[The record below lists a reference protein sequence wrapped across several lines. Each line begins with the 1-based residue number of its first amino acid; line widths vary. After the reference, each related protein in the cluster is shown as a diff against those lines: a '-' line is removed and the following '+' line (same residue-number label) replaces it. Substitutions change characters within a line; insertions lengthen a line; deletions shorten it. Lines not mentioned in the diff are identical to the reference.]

1 MNALFI
7 VPAIIVIALL
17 LIIFT
22 RRQVNGRSPQLRP
35 LIACDSLDNQ
45 VGRAIESGRK
55 LHVSL
60 GQASLVG
67 AANPT
72 SIAAIHVLD
81 HLAKDGCASGT
92 PPLTTVGDGTLL
104 PIAQDSLRHAYEASG
119 RLSVYKP
126 SMTQFLA
133 ADTEPYA
140 YAAGIATVL
149 RQEQASSNLLVG
161 RYGPELAIPAAT
173 AARQG
178 MTQIIGTDDPT
189 ALAVATAVT
198 ENTLVGEELF
208 AAGAYLEQK
217 PSQIASLQVQDILRW
232 LIILTILG
240 LALSQLVGG

>member
-7 VPAIIVIALL
+7 VSAIIVIVIL

-22 RRQVNGRSPQLRP
+22 RRQVNGREPELRP
-35 LIACDSLDNQ
+35 LAACDSLDNQ
-45 VGRAIESGRK
+45 VGRAIESGRQ

-60 GQASLVG
+60 GQASLIG

-72 SIAAIHVLD
+72 SIAALHVLD

-104 PIAQDSLRHAYEASG
+104 PIAQDSLRHYYQAAG
-119 RLSVYKP
+119 RIDDYKP
-126 SMTQFLA
+126 GMTQFIA

-140 YAAGIATVL
+140 YAAGLAAVL
-149 RQEQASSNLLVG
+149 QQEQTSSNLLFG
-161 RYGPELAIPAAT
+161 RYGPELAIPAAVAT
-173 AARQG
+173 RQG
-178 MTQIIGTDDPT
+178 MTQVIGTDDPS

-198 ENTLVGEELF
+198 DNVLVGEELF
-208 AAGAYLEQK
+208 AAGAYLEHK

-232 LIILTILG
+232 IVILTILG
-240 LALSQLVGG
+240 LALSRFVGG